1 MESTRKSRSVSHDHA
16 YLSAAEDEEVIQEE
30 VTIVTSTGNQTKE
43 DIDCRSHVM
52 NLMNY
57 ERVVDKSEG
66 LPPTP
71 IGTTTETYC
80 NSIDNSEMIVGDG
93 NEYAITSANSTHA
106 QNNSTRGGDMVF
118 GSYDELTNCITIFMP
133 QGQQQNLDKKPITI
147 KVEKKDT
154 RRHKEDTI
162 TVTSEQSEEITPE
175 EAMKSIAAPLE
186 PCLSP
191 LSSLSLMESGYQSL
205 GSPDSDDLWSCGR
218 SQNND
223 GLDDLWND
231 SFSELFPTLV

>member
-57 ERVVDKSEG
+57 ERIVDKSEG
-66 LPPTP
+66 LPPTT
-71 IGTTTETYC
+71 IDTTTENYC
-80 NSIDNSEMIVGDG
+80 NSIDNSEMILGDG
-93 NEYAITSANSTHA
+93 NEYAIASANSTHA
-106 QNNSTRGGDMVF
+106 QNNSTSGGDMVF

-154 RRHKEDTI
+154 RKHKEDTI
-162 TVTSEQSEEITPE
+162 TVTSEHSEEIIPE

-191 LSSLSLMESGYQSL
+191 LSSLSLMESGYQSV

-231 SFSELFPTLV
+231 SFSELFPSLV

>member
-1 MESTRKSRSVSHDHA
+1 
-16 YLSAAEDEEVIQEE
+16 
-30 VTIVTSTGNQTKE
+30 
-43 DIDCRSHVM
+43 M

-57 ERVVDKSEG
+57 ERVVDNSKG

-71 IGTTTETYC
+71 IDATTDTHC
-80 NSIDNSEMIVGDG
+80 NSIDNSEMIVGDE

-106 QNNSTRGGDMVF
+106 QNNSTSGGDMVF
-118 GSYDELTNCITIFMP
+118 GSYDEVTNCITIFMP
-133 QGQQQNLDKKPITI
+133 QGQKQNLDKTPITI
-147 KVEKKDT
+147 KVEKKEDSDT
-154 RRHKEDTI
+154 RRYKEDSI
-162 TVTSEQSEEITPE
+162 TVASEQSQEITPE

-223 GLDDLWND
+223 GLDELWND